1 VQSLFYYHFLTSK
14 WSTATGMDSTDRKII
29 NRIQTHFPIDS
40 RPYQKIGQDL
50 NLTEE
55 EVIRRVENLK
65 QNGIIRRIG
74 GNFGP
79 YNLGFF
85 STLCA
90 ASVPDDKID
99 IFTKTV
105 NAYTGVT
112 HNYMREH
119 RYNIWFTFIAS
130 SRHIIEQSLKTI
142 ARDTGVT
149 DILDLPATDLFK
161 ISANFKV

>member
-1 VQSLFYYHFLTSK
+1 MQSLFYYPFLTSK

-50 NLTEE
+50 NLTED
-55 EVIRRVENLK
+55 EVIHRVENLK
-65 QNGIIRRIG
+65 RNGIIRRIG

-99 IFTKTV
+99 LFTETV

-130 SRHIIEQSLKTI
+130 SRQIIEQSLETI
-142 ARDTGVT
+142 IRDTGVT

>member
-1 VQSLFYYHFLTSK
+1 
-14 WSTATGMDSTDRKII
+14 MDSTDRKII

-40 RPYQKIGQDL
+40 RPYRKIGQDL
-50 NLTEE
+50 NLTEDE
-55 EVIRRVENLK
+55 IIRRVENLK
-65 QNGIIRRIG
+65 RNGIIRRIG

-79 YNLGFF
+79 YKLGFF

-90 ASVPDDKID
+90 ASVPENKISL
-99 IFTKTV
+99 FTETV

-119 RYNIWFTFIAS
+119 HYNIWFTFIAN
-130 SRHIIEQSLKTI
+130 SRQIIEQSLETI